1 MLGQST
7 VIVAPTST
15 SVLDASY
22 RPRISIGDET
32 TKVLVEK
39 LSSVDLGRL
48 GEQQGRV
55 SGGERDAIDD
65 ALKLVLDL
73 A

>member
-32 TKVLVEK
+32 TRVLVEK